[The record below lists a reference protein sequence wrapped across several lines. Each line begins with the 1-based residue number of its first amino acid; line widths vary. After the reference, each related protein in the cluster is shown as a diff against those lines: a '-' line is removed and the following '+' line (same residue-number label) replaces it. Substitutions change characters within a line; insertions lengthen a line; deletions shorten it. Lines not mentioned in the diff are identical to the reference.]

1 MQHTFRVRVARVP
14 HKPPTL
20 TLTPITMT
28 LTLIALYTGAYTT
41 RNIEIMLQPL
51 SKESIHVT
59 PAGQCTGI
67 QHASATTSMEVYL
80 GWNRH
85 QEVQAFENADANT
98 LILLFLTSRC

>member
-1 MQHTFRVRVARVP
+1 MLNPTFRMGVARVP
-14 HKPPTL
+14 NK
-20 TLTPITMT
+20 TPNPN
-28 LTLIALYTGAYTT
+28 ANNHDPHPYSSVHGAYTT
-41 RNIEIMLQPL
+41 RNIEIMLQPS
-51 SKESIHVT
+51 SKASIHVT

-85 QEVQAFENADANT
+85 QEVQAFENADAGT